1 MKKYIIILFLLLYSC
16 QKDYIEDISSAPLFF
31 DKNTQE
37 ITDDVYIDFILPNDG
52 IYFLLL
58 VDTDGKLIA
67 REKFIGV
74 EGVNTRMLYTDLL
87 EQQEIYL
94 MLYNGNQ
101 NKLNEVLIKLSR

>member
-1 MKKYIIILFLLLYSC
+1 MKKYIVILFLFLYSC
-16 QKDYIEDISSAPLFF
+16 QKDYMEDMPTVPMFF
-31 DKNTQE
+31 DKGTQE
-37 ITDDVYIDFILPNDG
+37 VIGDVVIDFILPNDG

-101 NKLNEVLIKLSR
+101 NKLKEVLIKLSK